1 MTKLAGLHSNRDRK
15 LPAKLPGHESNIL
28 VAENIF
34 GPDVGSLKGKTTRKN
49 PHAVKQV
56 VEPLEPSVMR
66 HYRCVTLCADVMF
79 VNSIPFLVTVSWHI
93 KFGTIQPIANWKLAT
108 IMAGM
113 KAVLQVYRR
122 AGFVVTHALMDGEF
136 ELLRG
141 ELAECKVALN
151 ITAQEE
157 HVGDIE

>member
-1 MTKLAGLHSNRDRK
+1 MGLHSNHDRK
-15 LPAKLPGHESNIL
+15 LPAKFPGHQSQYFNGRKY
-28 VAENIF
+28 F
-34 GPDVGSLKGKTTRKN
+34 WSRCRQPKGKTTHRN

-56 VEPLEPSVMR
+56 VKPLEPSVMP

-141 ELAECKVALN
+141 VLSECEVALN
-151 ITAQEE
+151 TT
-157 HVGDIE
+157 V

>member
-1 MTKLAGLHSNRDRK
+1 VTENYLPNCPVTKADILA
-15 LPAKLPGHESNIL
+15 
-28 VAENIF
+28 AENIF
-34 GPDVGSLKGKTTRKN
+34 GPDVSSLKRKTTCRN

-56 VEPLEPSVMR
+56 VKPLEPSVMP

-79 VNSIPFLVTVSWHI
+79 VNGIPFLVTVSWHI

-141 ELAECKVALN
+141 VLSECEVALN
-151 ITAQEE
+151 TT
-157 HVGDIE
+157 V